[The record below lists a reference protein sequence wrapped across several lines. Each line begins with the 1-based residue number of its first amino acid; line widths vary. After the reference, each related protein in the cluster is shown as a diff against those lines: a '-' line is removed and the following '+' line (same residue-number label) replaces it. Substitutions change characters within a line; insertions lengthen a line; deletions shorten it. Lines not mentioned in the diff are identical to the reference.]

1 MKNTVC
7 IKCNKKLTVI
17 DFYDDLCEA
26 VLFSNNLQKE
36 MPLFLEQCGHC
47 KSQMK
52 KMKRMQKASV
62 ATKHQFPKPG
72 IKLGKLL
79 PKSV

>member
-1 MKNTVC
+1 
-7 IKCNKKLTVI
+7 
-17 DFYDDLCEA
+17 
-26 VLFSNNLQKE
+26 
-36 MPLFLEQCGHC
+36 
-47 KSQMK
+47 
-52 KMKRMQKASV
+52 MKRMQKASV